1 MSAHE
6 IIEELPRLSAS
17 ELSAVEQRILEI
29 KRATPRPLAA
39 LREALLAAAGT
50 CEGLPPDYAAE
61 HDHYLYG
68 TLKRGA

>member
-1 MSAHE
+1 MSARE
-6 IIEELPRLSAS
+6 IIDELPRLTTA
-17 ELSAVEQRILEI
+17 ELSAIEQRIQEI
-29 KRATPRPLAA
+29 KRVEPRPLDT

-68 TLKRGA
+68 TPKRGE